1 MTNVY
6 YALVNSYIRYGLII
20 WGNASANSLK
30 PLEVIVNR
38 AIRIMSF
45 APLGRLNTKPIF
57 KHLKILDVHE
67 TFTLE
72 SAKYIFKL
80 KNSLLPI
87 DTIARHFDVTNTTSR
102 PVRLSRNY
110 VISLVPAE
118 LRSQYARKSIQF
130 RQTTLWQEIPAD
142 IQNCSSLSSFKCF
155 LKEHLLSIN

>member
-1 MTNVY
+1 MISNKRNTNISVKINNKDLEECSNYKYLGVYIDKNLTWKSHIEYICSKIAKTCGALAKIRHYVGIGTLTNVY

-67 TFTLE
+67 TLTLE
-72 SAKYIFKL
+72 SAKHI
-80 KNSLLPI
+80 PI
-87 DTIARHFDVTNTTSR
+87 
-102 PVRLSRNY
+102 
-110 VISLVPAE
+110 
-118 LRSQYARKSIQF
+118 
-130 RQTTLWQEIPAD
+130 
-142 IQNCSSLSSFKCF
+142 
-155 LKEHLLSIN
+155 